1 MEGTASFISRR
12 VRAINPSATLSLTA
26 KAKAMKAE
34 GIDVIGFGAGE
45 PDFDTPAHIKEE
57 AKKAI
62 DEGFIHYTPTSGIPE
77 LKRAIC
83 DKLRRDN
90 DLDYEPSEVV
100 VGCGAKHCIYNAIQ
114 VLCDDGDEVILP
126 APYWPSYTEQVTAS
140 GAKAVVVETTE
151 EEGFKITP
159 ERLLAHITPNTKL
172 FILISP
178 SNPTGS
184 VYSKDEL
191 QALAEILSPRGIWV
205 LSDEVYEKI
214 VYDVEHVSIASL
226 NPEVKA
232 LTIVINGVS
241 KPYSMTG
248 WRIGYAAGAKEV
260 IAAMTNLQDHS
271 TSNPTSFAQRGAV
284 AALSGTQE
292 PVAQMV
298 SEFRKRRDYMV
309 EKLSQIP
316 GVSCTMPQGA
326 FYTFPNVS
334 GLLGKSFNGQLIQ
347 TSTRLAELFLV
358 EAKVAV
364 IPGGPFGSD
373 DHLRLSYAIS
383 LEDIREGLDRI
394 DKWARSLS

>member
-1 MEGTASFISRR
+1 MEETASFISRR

-126 APYWPSYTEQVTAS
+126 APYWPSYTEQVTAA

-172 FILISP
+172 LILISP

-184 VYSKDEL
+184 VYSKEEL
-191 QALAEILSPRGIWV
+191 QALAEILAPRGIWV

-284 AALSGTQE
+284 AALTGTQE

-309 EKLSQIP
+309 EKLNQIP
-316 GVSCTMPQGA
+316 GVSCALPQGA
-326 FYTFPNVS
+326 FYAFPNVS
-334 GLLGKSFNGQLIQ
+334 GLLTKSFDGQPIQ
-347 TSTRLAELFLV
+347 TSAHLAELLLH

-364 IPGGPFGSD
+364 VPGGPFGSD
-373 DHLRLSYAIS
+373 DHLRLSYAVS